1 MIYEY
6 PEKFVVP
13 VVYVDDLKEKT
24 MHRDWEIKYLQV
36 ESMVKPDKNME
47 DDNIF
52 TINEYD
58 NETFYEGIN
67 GKKEITYLEFDD
79 KLLKKTYQKNM
90 FSENEIQE
98 NLDNDNMSSIL
109 NDIDEDY
116 ANNET
121 LSM

>member
-6 PEKFVVP
+6 PKKFVVP

-24 MHRDWEIKYLQV
+24 MNRDWEIKYLQV
-36 ESMVKPDKNME
+36 ESMVKPDGNME
-47 DDNIF
+47 GDNIF
-52 TINEYD
+52 TINEFD
-58 NETFYEGIN
+58 NETFYESIN

-90 FSENEIQE
+90 FSGNEIQE

>member
-6 PEKFVVP
+6 PKKFVVP

-24 MHRDWEIKYLQV
+24 MNRDWEIKYLQV
-36 ESMVKPDKNME
+36 ESMEKPDENIE

-52 TINEYD
+52 TINEFD

-90 FSENEIQE
+90 FSKNEIQE

>member
-6 PEKFVVP
+6 PKKFVVP

-24 MHRDWEIKYLQV
+24 MNRDWEIKYLQV
-36 ESMVKPDKNME
+36 ESMVKPDKNIE
-47 DDNIF
+47 DDNVF

-90 FSENEIQE
+90 FSENEIQK